1 MEPRGKDMADLNK
14 MDRTW
19 LCSVVFMDIANYSSQ
34 SVELQMKWKQ
44 RFNGYLTEAIQNV
57 PESERV
63 ILDTGDGAAIC
74 FLGAP
79 EAAMFAAL
87 QLSQSFVLDERNY
100 RPGLSVRLGINLGP
114 VKLVKD
120 INGALNAIGDGINA
134 GQRIMSFAS
143 ANKILVSQSFFEVVS
158 RLSDDYKPLFHL
170 KGIETD
176 KHIREHTVYHLDP
189 PSAEKHEPI
198 VANAEG
204 QAVPSIPEISITVAP
219 SGIASGSVGS
229 VAPGPE
235 HRAPQNRLILWLAG
249 GGVALVVVAAAL
261 AWRIYAPAASAKP
274 NSNAAPVAQNPTSAA
289 IQAPAAKVPDV
300 APPPV
305 AQAVAPSTVPP
316 LQNTAT
322 LLAPP
327 DKTPAIKPATEPI
340 ARAQTARKP
349 SLPPPVVAAAP
360 DPIKLLQDGKTQLAD
375 HKEESA
381 RESFRKAADAGNAQ
395 ATVLLGT
402 LYAQGLGGPKSDSD
416 AAHMFRQAAD
426 LGNAR
431 GMYNLG
437 LMYEAGR
444 VAPAGPDNRAAAHWY
459 TEASNRGDRDA
470 AYRLGVMYEEGRGVT
485 KDLNEARRLYA
496 KAGTPDAMMR
506 RAKLPPE

>member
-1 MEPRGKDMADLNK
+1 METRGNDMADLNK

-44 RFNGYLTEAIQNV
+44 RFNGYLSEAIKNV

-87 QLSQSFVLDERNY
+87 QLSQSFLRDERDL

-114 VKLVKD
+114 VKLVRD

-170 KGIETD
+170 KGVEKD

-189 PSAEKHEPI
+189 PSSEKRESV

-204 QAVPSIPEISITVAP
+204 QAMLSIPVPVPDMA
-219 SGIASGSVGS
+219 ASAAAVP
-229 VAPGPE
+229 VQPA
-235 HRAPQNRLILWLAG
+235 RAPQNRSVLWLAAAS
-249 GGVALVVVAAAL
+249 VALVVVAGAL
-261 AWRIYAPAASAKP
+261 AWRVFGTTGGTAGGAPKANANPTPVALNQTAPAPAAAKVSDPVPPQTVVPPVTAKP
-274 NSNAAPVAQNPTSAA
+274 TGH
-289 IQAPAAKVPDV
+289 APAAAPLTPPAALPVPAAKTLRTNAPTPAPT
-300 APPPV
+300 APPAHV
-305 AQAVAPSTVPP
+305 TSVPP
-316 LQNTAT
+316 L
-322 LLAPP
+322 
-327 DKTPAIKPATEPI
+327 D
-340 ARAQTARKP
+340 
-349 SLPPPVVAAAP
+349 AA
-360 DPIKLLQDGKTQLAD
+360 KLLQDGKNQLSD
-375 HKEESA
+375 HNDGAA
-381 RESFRKAADAGNAQ
+381 RESFRKASDAGNAQ
-395 ATVLLGT
+395 ASVLLGT
-402 LYAQGLGGPKSDSD
+402 LYAQGVGGERSDSD
-416 AAHMFRQAAD
+416 ALRMFRHAAD

-437 LMYEAGR
+437 LMFEAGR
-444 VAPAGPDNRAAAHWY
+444 AEPVGVDDRTAAHWY
-459 TEASNRGDRDA
+459 REASNRGDRDA
-470 AYRLGVMYEEGRGVT
+470 AYRLAMMCEEGRGVP
-485 KDLNEARRLYA
+485 KDLNEARQLYT
-496 KAGTPDAMMR
+496 KAGTPDALMR
-506 RAKLPPE
+506 RSKLPPQ

>member
-44 RFNGYLTEAIQNV
+44 RFNGYLMEAIRNV

-87 QLSQSFVLDERNY
+87 QLSQSFVLDERDN

-219 SGIASGSVGS
+219 SGIASGSV
-229 VAPGPE
+229 APGPE
-235 HRAPQNRLILWLAG
+235 QRPPQNRLILLLAG
-249 GGVALVVVAAAL
+249 GGVALLVVAAAL

-274 NSNAAPVAQNPTSAA
+274 NSNAAPVAQNPTSVAVP
-289 IQAPAAKVPDV
+289 APAAKTPDP
-300 APPPV
+300 APPQA
-305 AQAVAPSTVPP
+305 AQAVAPSTVPL
-316 LQNTAT
+316 LQDKSTSV
-322 LLAPP
+322 APP
-327 DKTPAIKPATEPI
+327 DKTPATTPGTEPI

-349 SLPPPVVAAAP
+349 SLPPPAIPAAP
-360 DPIKLLQDGKTQLAD
+360 DPAKLLQDGKTQLAD

-402 LYAQGLGGPKSDSD
+402 LYAQGLGGPKSDVD

-470 AYRLGVMYEEGRGVT
+470 AYRLAVMYEEGRGVP